1 MDIDRAAL
9 MQAFL
14 SDSEE
19 DLGAMEQALLVLETR
34 PDDVRALDTIFRKA
48 HTLKGNAATLALD
61 GFARLAHALEDVLHA
76 LRSRRIELTG
86 DLTTAVLQGIDALR
100 QSLAELRA
108 GRSGELVAHDDLL
121 AELAARLEAAEGGSS
136 SAALAEAAAPV
147 PVEDKAWE
155 LDRWQ
160 PVLRVEVGKLD
171 LLLGLVTRASVIQGQ
186 MGAALLQAQMTSDL
200 AELHEKS
207 ERVLLELQDW
217 VMDARMVPVSALFR
231 SHSRT
236 VRDVARSYGKRA
248 RLVIEGDNVRVD
260 TGVADNVRDALTHLV
275 RNAVDH
281 GIEAPNVRLARGK
294 QAEGAITLRARQR
307 ANQVVIEVSDDG
319 AGFSETRMRAR
330 ARALGRSDVDS
341 LPAEALFRLAFEPGF
356 STAEQVS
363 SVSGRGVGMDVV
375 LRKVEALQGTV
386 DIDSRPGVGT
396 TIELRL
402 PLTLSVIEGLWLRVA
417 DVDYIVPLDEVTE
430 CLELSAGHPSRPER
444 EDIIELRGEPVPLVP
459 LRRVFGIAGPA
470 PLVQRV
476 IVVRYERACAGLVVD
491 AIEGQRQTVIR
502 PLGRLF
508 RDVPGISGSTLRT
521 DGTGGAGHRR
531 GPAVAIGPPA
541 TERTS
546 NPGRVDRSRPGSMR
560 VRGGKG

>member
-61 GFARLAHALEDVLHA
+61 GFARVAHALEDALHA

-100 QSLAELRA
+100 QTLVELRA
-108 GRSGELVAHDDLL
+108 GRSGELGSHDELL
-121 AELAARLEAAEGGSS
+121 AELAARLETAEGGFS
-136 SAALAEAAAPV
+136 SAAMAEAAPPV

-231 SHSRT
+231 SHGRT

-356 STAEQVS
+356 STADQVS
-363 SVSGRGVGMDVV
+363 AVSGRGVGMDVV

-476 IVVRYERACAGLVVD
+476 IVVRYERASAGLVVD

-521 DGTGGAGHRR
+521 DGRVALVLDVARLLRAARRPQKERRSPGGPMEAA
-531 GPAVAIGPPA
+531 PEA
-541 TERTS
+541 
-546 NPGRVDRSRPGSMR
+546 
-560 VRGGKG
+560 

>member
-61 GFARLAHALEDVLHA
+61 GFARVAHALEDILHA

-100 QSLAELRA
+100 QSLGELRA
-108 GRSGELVAHDDLL
+108 GRSGELGSHDDLL
-121 AELAARLEAAEGGSS
+121 AELAARLETAEGGSS

-186 MGAALLQAQMTSDL
+186 MGAALLQAQMSSDL

-231 SHSRT
+231 SHGRT

-363 SVSGRGVGMDVV
+363 AVSGRGVGMDVV

-386 DIDSRPGVGT
+386 EIDSRPGMGT

-430 CLELSAGHPSRPER
+430 CLELSAGLQSRAER
-444 EDIIELRGEPVPLVP
+444 EEIIELRGEPVPLVP

-476 IVVRYERACAGLVVD
+476 IIVRHERASAGLVVD

-521 DGTGGAGHRR
+521 DGKVALVIDVARLLRSARRPQKERRSPGA
-531 GPAVAIGPPA
+531 PIEAAPEA
-541 TERTS
+541 
-546 NPGRVDRSRPGSMR
+546 
-560 VRGGKG
+560 